1 MDWTGGTRRRFAAK
15 GKGNGILRK
24 QKAHFAKV
32 RAGEHPTLTG
42 RLREGS
48 ATRQIRPSMLDP
60 NGINDEETSR
70 RQSRSQGS
78 GVARPKVGHGQAATS
93 RRFPSPAPRRRG
105 RMPGITKHPRAET
118 ALDEESKRT
127 TARQQLLARSDWLG
141 LEVTRPVK
149 MKFPSNREQD
159 RVGKRR
165 KIEKQHIRKTIPAEK
180 QVFSHIDGIKTRVL
194 EPDSVSV
201 DDNIRIRI
209 GTDAFASQTQRS
221 RLFCTPPNPS
231 LAPPSTAFSDESM
244 LLDAQS
250 YASEARFNRQ
260 VGAKQLQPQAGGHWQ
275 HSSVE
280 FESFPPHAVQAD
292 AEQSQRAC
300 SEASFESLTNREPC
314 SPGLPTIEGTFSSE
328 EQWSLQQMDQLV
340 YPTMLDDGQDTAH
353 YGRAEPRQLVP
364 RDVEDEEQEVNGD
377 EVEAESEAEDDELL
391 WKRMMHI
398 KQTESSDASVV
409 AVRSS
414 SEHLTQPTEVLNTDE
429 EPANELSHRI
439 YQDNRAIE
447 RLDYTAAE
455 IPRSPLKKAVQEN
468 LPERLNFIS
477 NDNEEDEDEDEDDL
491 WRKFVLGS
499 TSTQDSSLAGR
510 RRQAASDTESILP
523 ILKPTSCPSEEHL
536 RSDRATLGGSVYHVG
551 TQPDNI
557 SQARQSDSRTDSSSE
572 GQTNTSMVDH
582 TTTLRSDRATLG
594 GSLYDTG
601 TQQDVTSHAVSTDS
615 SSERQTNT
623 SMIGHATTAGPANED
638 IDEDDEA
645 EVPPPRTYSRPSR
658 PPGSKLDPRRF
669 KQSRKRAP
677 YAPLPRVVPR
687 FLPTISTATT
697 PATKSPYDLSD
708 SLSF

>member
-1 MDWTGGTRRRFAAK
+1 M
-15 GKGNGILRK
+15 
-24 QKAHFAKV
+24 
-32 RAGEHPTLTG
+32 EHP
-42 RLREGS
+42 
-48 ATRQIRPSMLDP
+48 
-60 NGINDEETSR
+60 
-70 RQSRSQGS
+70 RSG
-78 GVARPKVGHGQAATS
+78 
-93 RRFPSPAPRRRG
+93 
-105 RMPGITKHPRAET
+105 T
-118 ALDEESKRT
+118 ALDEEPTRT

-141 LEVTRPVK
+141 LEVTRPVQ
-149 MKFPSNREQD
+149 MKFPSNREQE

-180 QVFSHIDGIKTRVL
+180 QVFSHIAGIKIPVL
-194 EPDSVSV
+194 EPDSVPV
-201 DDNIRIRI
+201 DDNIHIRI

-231 LAPPSTAFSDESM
+231 LAPPSTTFSEESM

-250 YASEARFNRQ
+250 YASEARFNGQ
-260 VGAKQLQPQAGGHWQ
+260 VGAEQLQPQAGGHRQ

-280 FESFPPHAVQAD
+280 FESFPPDAVQAY
-292 AEQSQRAC
+292 AEQSQRAF

-314 SPGLPTIEGTFSSE
+314 SPGLPTIEDTFSSE
-328 EQWSLQQMDQLV
+328 EQWSPQQMDHPA

-353 YGRAEPRQLVP
+353 YGKAEPRQLVP
-364 RDVEDEEQEVNGD
+364 RDVEDEEQEGNGD

-414 SEHLTQPTEVLNTDE
+414 SQHLTQPTEVLNTDE
-429 EPANELSHRI
+429 EPANELGHRI
-439 YQDNRAIE
+439 YQDNRGVE

-455 IPRSPLKKAVQEN
+455 ILKSPLARAVQEK
-468 LPERLNFIS
+468 LPERLIFIS
-477 NDNEEDEDEDEDDL
+477 NDNEEDSVTDEDDL

-510 RRQAASDTESILP
+510 RRQAASDTMSILP
-523 ILKPTSCPSEEHL
+523 LLKPTSDPSEEHL

-551 TQPDNI
+551 TPPDNI
-557 SQARQSDSRTDSSSE
+557 SHALQSDPRTDSPSERQTDISRVGHATALRSDRAIIGGSVCNVGTRQDITSHSLSADSSSE

-582 TTTLRSDRATLG
+582 TTTLRPDRATLG
-594 GSLYDTG
+594 GSLYNTG
-601 TQQDVTSHAVSTDS
+601 TQQYITSHSVSNDS

-623 SMIGHATTAGPANED
+623 SMIVHATTAGPANED
-638 IDEDDEA
+638 IEDDEA
-645 EVPPPRTYSRPSR
+645 QVPPPRSYSRPSR